1 MKYLNPNL
9 VGFTRLVVFVL
20 LLFTASG
27 ALPAS
32 NPGVNGPE
40 EIIAFLNQTLVWHRQ
55 LTTQQQLVSEP
66 SDVVFVNDNRQI
78 ADQAVRLS
86 FDFAR
91 SAAQALS
98 SQQLPG
104 NATASA
110 PQANPDASRYQGLF
124 ALAQKSDQQVKELR
138 GELDSFRQQLNA
150 ATGKK
155 RRLLQSTIDET
166 QAELELQQARSDA
179 VHNMAQFVSGTVGSS
194 SGDLQAEIEE
204 LARTSPVAASDTD
217 KQAQQASSNSSTAGQ
232 LAANTTQKKAEPSG
246 ILALITD
253 LFALRR
259 KVRTL
264 DDTLRLTNS
273 LEESANAL
281 RNPLIATLRKLG
293 EQGDQLAA
301 QADVQ
306 TDPAALTQQKK
317 ELDALTTQFKQ
328 ASAAF
333 LPLGKELIVLDLYK
347 RSTSNWRNTV
357 ASQYSTQ
364 LKGLILR
371 LAVLGIILG
380 VIFGISELWRRTIFR
395 YVHDVRRRYQFL
407 LLRRIVIWFLVAII
421 IAVAFAS
428 ELGALTTFAGLLT
441 AGIAVA
447 LQNVILSVAGY
458 FFLIGKYGVRIG
470 DRIQISGVTGDVVD
484 IGLVRLHLMEIGSGS
499 GPRATGRVVVFS
511 NAVVFQPTA
520 GLYKQIPGTNFIW
533 HEITLTVAPESDYRA
548 VEKRMLDAVNR
559 VFASYKDRMEFQR
572 RKMEQTLG
580 THSAYVLNPE
590 SRLHLT
596 PAGMEITIRYPVEL
610 ENAAEIDDKITR
622 ELLDAT
628 ERQPKLRVIGSTSP
642 VSKAE
647 NT

>member
-1 MKYLNPNL
+1 
-9 VGFTRLVVFVL
+9 
-20 LLFTASG
+20 
-27 ALPAS
+27 
-32 NPGVNGPE
+32 
-40 EIIAFLNQTLVWHRQ
+40 
-55 LTTQQQLVSEP
+55 
-66 SDVVFVNDNRQI
+66 
-78 ADQAVRLS
+78 
-86 FDFAR
+86 
-91 SAAQALS
+91 
-98 SQQLPG
+98 
-104 NATASA
+104 
-110 PQANPDASRYQGLF
+110 
-124 ALAQKSDQQVKELR
+124 
-138 GELDSFRQQLNA
+138 
-150 ATGKK
+150 
-155 RRLLQSTIDET
+155 
-166 QAELELQQARSDA
+166 
-179 VHNMAQFVSGTVGSS
+179 
-194 SGDLQAEIEE
+194 
-204 LARTSPVAASDTD
+204 
-217 KQAQQASSNSSTAGQ
+217 
-232 LAANTTQKKAEPSG
+232 
-246 ILALITD
+246 
-253 LFALRR
+253 
-259 KVRTL
+259 
-264 DDTLRLTNS
+264 TLRLTNS
-273 LEESANAL
+273 LEQSANAL

-293 EQGDQLAA
+293 EQGDQLAV

-407 LLRRIVIWFLVAII
+407 LLRRIVIWSLVAIM

-484 IGLVRLHLMEIGSGS
+484 IGLVRLHLMEIGSGT

-559 VFASYKDRMEFQR
+559 VFAGYKDRMEFQR